1 MSNNKTWT
9 TQALTDKGF
18 ARPSSTVILLREGS
32 DEPELFMVRRHADAS
47 FGAAY
52 AFPGGVMDA
61 SDSEG
66 HEYCEGRTAAAANT
80 ALGLESGGLNYF
92 VAAIRELFEET
103 GVLLATHDVPDD
115 ELVSSQAHLNSGSLT
130 WNEFINEHD
139 LRLHCDQLRYF
150 SHWITPDELPKR
162 YTTRFFIAE
171 LPPGQLAHHDERE
184 LTDSKWITATN
195 ALRAGKNGLMTLH
208 FPTRK
213 TLESLAEHHSV
224 AALLTWASECEARG
238 VTPTQPAKPGELP

>member
-1 MSNNKTWT
+1 MWNKETWT
-9 TQALTDKGF
+9 TLTLTDKSF
-18 ARPSSTVILLREGS
+18 ARPSSTIILLREAP
-32 DEPELFMVRRHADAS
+32 DDPELFMVRRHADAS

-66 HEYCEGRTAAAANT
+66 HGHCEGRTTAAANT
-80 ALGLESGGLNYF
+80 VLGLESGGLDYF

-103 GVLLATHDVPDD
+103 GVLLATHDVADAV
-115 ELVSSQAHLNSGSLT
+115 LASSQAQMNNGSLM
-130 WNEFINEHD
+130 WNEFVRKHD

-150 SHWITPDELPKR
+150 SHWITPDALPKR
-162 YTTRFFIAE
+162 YTTRFFMAE
-171 LPPGQLAHHDERE
+171 LPPGQLAHHDECE

-224 AALLTWASECEARG
+224 AALLIWASACEARG
-238 VTPTQPAKPGELP
+238 VIPTQPAKPGELS